1 MVNVKNLGSLAING
15 AKVAVAFLGAISVA
29 EAGVIGASSAV
40 ADVKCAEK
48 CIKHTI
54 NPTPVK
60 VKEPGLFGKKKV
72 VKINPVTGRIK
83 EYTGDKEPVNKKAI
97 KLVK

>member
-1 MVNVKNLGSLAING
+1 MNVKNLGSLAING
-15 AKVAVAFLGAISVA
+15 AKVAVAFLGAVAVA
-29 EAGVIGASSAV
+29 EVGVMGASSAV
-40 ADVKCAEK
+40 ADVNSVEK
-48 CIKHTI
+48 CVKHTI

-83 EYTGDKEPVNKKAI
+83 DYTGNKAPVNKKAI